1 MKSYL
6 GLVSEYAKVHRKK
19 NRLTG
24 ICIAISV
31 MLVTA
36 IFGMADMSIKAQM
49 VRQSVSL
56 AIGTL
61 SSKAYRRAQPK
72 KSQAAAR

>member
-6 GLVSEYAKVHRKK
+6 GLVSEYAKVHKKK
-19 NRLTG
+19 NRLTV

-36 IFGMADMSIKAQM
+36 MRLKFPIGSAWLRTLFMRGKSWLYKAA
-49 VRQSVSL
+49 V
-56 AIGTL
+56 
-61 SSKAYRRAQPK
+61 K
-72 KSQAAAR
+72 KG